1 MSIIGNPIMVGVGAN
16 PKARINVT
24 AKAGALLNLHY
35 KDSSIILKSYQLGAK
50 ETQHMFVVSLSE
62 RMYVIDDITNRSSV
76 EVLVDAVAVFNV
88 ELEYKPAGALFWLG
102 DKCAELSGGWNT
114 MQGPYGGT
122 PGVSF
127 ESVYLIPSN
136 NTGGNYN
143 EGGAKTAN
151 LINLSPYSKLYV
163 QVDEF
168 KAQSG
173 TRIMLTPNNP
183 WPTGSDRYERHFSG
197 AGLVEFDISSYT
209 RSLFVSFVINTG
221 SIKVSK
227 VWLS

>member
-1 MSIIGNPIMVGVGAN
+1 MIIGKSLTALGGGGLKPEI
-16 PKARINVT
+16 RVT

-35 KDSSIILKSYQLGAK
+35 KDSSIILQSYQLSSLEK
-50 ETQHMFVVSLSE
+50 QYTFVVSGSE
-62 RMYVIDDITNRSSV
+62 TAYVIDDITNSSSV
-76 EVLVDAVAVFNV
+76 EVLVDAVAVFNA
-88 ELEYKPAGALFWLG
+88 ELKYKPAGALFWLG

-136 NTGGNYN
+136 STGGNYN

-168 KAQSG
+168 NAQSG

-183 WPTGSDRYERHFSG
+183 WPVSGTRYEHHFSNV
-197 AGLVEFDISSYT
+197 GLIEFDISSYT
-209 RSLFVSFVINTG
+209 DSLFVSFVINTG

-227 VWLS
+227 IWLE

>member
-1 MSIIGNPIMVGVGAN
+1 MSIIGNPIMAGAK
-16 PKARINVT
+16 PKASINVT

-35 KDSSIILKSYQLGAK
+35 KDSSIILKSYQLGAE
-50 ETQHMFVVSLSE
+50 ETQHTFVVSVSE
-62 RMYVIDDITNRSSV
+62 TAYVVEDVTNGKSV
-76 EVLVDAVAVFNV
+76 EVLADAVAVFNV
-88 ELEYKPAGALFWLG
+88 EIDYKPAGALFWLG
-102 DKCAELSGGWNT
+102 DKCAELSVGWNT
-114 MQGPYGGT
+114 MQGPNGGT

-127 ESVYLIPSN
+127 ESVYLIASN
-136 NTGGNYN
+136 NAGGNYN
-143 EGGAKTAN
+143 EGGAKTAK

-183 WPTGSDRYERHFSG
+183 WPTGSDRQERHFNG
-197 AGLVEFDISSYT
+197 TGLIEFDISSYD